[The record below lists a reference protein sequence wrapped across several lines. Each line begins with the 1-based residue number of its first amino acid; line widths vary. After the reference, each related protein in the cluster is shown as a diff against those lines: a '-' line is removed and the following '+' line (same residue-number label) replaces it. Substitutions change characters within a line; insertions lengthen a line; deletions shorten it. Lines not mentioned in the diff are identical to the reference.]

1 MDTHRLQKASA
12 VPILWTQKKVIII
25 LTVPVARTCNCIKS
39 MTAPFSWTDIGA
51 FRTVVYTSQEKGTT
65 TMANLF
71 THEQQEI
78 LRANPYTLS
87 VNDRQIK
94 FTVPFKRYL
103 LNEYAKPGVTL
114 KQAFR
119 NAGYD
124 PDMLGPSRIRSIIFN
139 IRKETASPEGL
150 HETSRNSN
158 KLAEEDFTKKRQE
171 VAIRELQREL
181 LKTQQELAFLKKIL
195 QLPPED
201 DGTP

>member
-1 MDTHRLQKASA
+1 MS
-12 VPILWTQKKVIII
+12 
-25 LTVPVARTCNCIKS
+25 
-39 MTAPFSWTDIGA
+39 
-51 FRTVVYTSQEKGTT
+51 
-65 TMANLF
+65 NLF
-71 THEQQEI
+71 TNEQQEM

-87 VNDRQIK
+87 VDDRQIK
-94 FTVPFKRYL
+94 FTVPFKRFI

-124 PDMLGPSRIRSIIFN
+124 PDMLGPSRIRYAIRR
-139 IRKETASPEGL
+139 IRKEAASPEGL
-150 HETSRNSN
+150 RETVRTTS
-158 KLAEEDFTKKRQE
+158 KLAEEDLAKKRAAT
-171 VAIRELQREL
+171 AIRELQQEL